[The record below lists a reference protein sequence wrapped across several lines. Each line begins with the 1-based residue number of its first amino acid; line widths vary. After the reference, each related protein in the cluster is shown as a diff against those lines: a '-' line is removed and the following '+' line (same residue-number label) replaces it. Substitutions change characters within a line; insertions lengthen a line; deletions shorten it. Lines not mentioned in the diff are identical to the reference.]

1 MAQRDIDSIIAS
13 SSANFRNPL
22 VVLGLKENFIKCSF
36 GGNCKHIFAFKNK
49 IKKKMK
55 FNSYLYNTLQI
66 QVFFSIRL
74 FLYCSKE
81 MSFTMRNIAKT
92 MF

>member
-1 MAQRDIDSIIAS
+1 
-13 SSANFRNPL
+13 
-22 VVLGLKENFIKCSF
+22 
-36 GGNCKHIFAFKNK
+36 
-49 IKKKMK
+49 MK